1 MPPLKETLEKAQPDD
16 ILELDELWSF
26 VYEKSNQ
33 QWLWSALCRRTR
45 QVVAYVIGDRS
56 IDTCRRL
63 YWKIPYEYR
72 KCYSF
77 SDFWKAYQAI
87 MPEKTHQC
95 VGKESGETAHM
106 ERWYNTLRQRNAR
119 YVRKTLSFSKSEVWH
134 HMVTKLLI
142 TNFNLYGTT

>member
-1 MPPLKETLEKAQPDD
+1 LQEAQPDD

-45 QVVAYVIGDRS
+45 QIVAYVIGDRS
-56 IDTCRRL
+56 INTCRRL

-87 MPEKTHQC
+87 MPEETHQC

-106 ERWYNTLRQRNAR
+106 ERWYNTCYSQAAFELNCLAIDEDYFENRGEYRWS
-119 YVRKTLSFSKSEVWH
+119 LSAAVFLPV
-134 HMVTKLLI
+134 
-142 TNFNLYGTT
+142 Y